1 MSLANTR
8 PVNRAVS
15 FTRQMVSL
23 YRDRDISFMAGS
35 IAYAAFVSLIPLI
48 LLAFVAATVIGGQA
62 LQQQVLAVT
71 EQYLTPASQG
81 VVEQSLDGSTGRA
94 GVSVVGF
101 LALLWA
107 VLKVFRWLDTAFSE
121 LYDSDA
127 SPDIVDQVTDGL
139 VVLGAMTTA
148 ILAML
153 AVGAVVALEP
163 SLLPD
168 IDTPLPTVRIVGF
181 VALVVG
187 LVVAFL
193 PMYYVFP
200 DRPMTLSK
208 ALPGTVVAALGW
220 TLLQALFQA
229 YVSMSSGA
237 ELYGVLGGVILLI
250 TWLYLAAV
258 VVLLGVATNVVLS
271 GRNRQPDYGEPA

>member
-1 MSLANTR
+1 VSLANNR
-8 PVNRAVS
+8 PISRAVS
-15 FTRQMVSL
+15 FTRQAVSL
-23 YRDRDISFMAGS
+23 YRDRDIPFMAGS

-48 LLAFVAATVIGGQA
+48 LLLFVAATVLGGEA
-62 LQQQVLAVT
+62 LQQQLLTVT

-81 VVEQSLDGSTGRA
+81 VIEQSLDQSASRV
-94 GVSVVGF
+94 GVSIVGA
-101 LALLWA
+101 LALVWA
-107 VLKVFRWLDTAFSE
+107 VLKVFRWLDTAFVE

-127 SPDIVDQVTDGL
+127 SPGIRDQIRDGL

-148 ILAML
+148 VLVML
-153 AVGAVVALEP
+153 AIGTVVALAP
-163 SLLPD
+163 SLAPD
-168 IDTPLPTVRIVGF
+168 IATPLPTVRVVGF

-200 DRPMTLSK
+200 NEPMSLSK
-208 ALPGTVVAALGW
+208 ALPGAVVAALGW
-220 TLLQALFQA
+220 TLLQALFQV
-229 YVSMSSGA
+229 YVSMSSGS

-258 VVLLGVATNVVLS
+258 AILIGVATNVVIS
-271 GRNRQPDYGEPA
+271 GRNRQPDYGESG

>member
-1 MSLANTR
+1 MSLTTTR
-8 PVNRAVS
+8 PVSRAVS
-15 FTRQMVSL
+15 FTRQLVSL
-23 YRDRDISFMAGS
+23 YRDRDVSFMAGS
-35 IAYAAFVSLIPLI
+35 LAYAAFVSLLPLI
-48 LLAFVAATVIGGQA
+48 LLVFVAATVIGGQA
-62 LQQQVLAVT
+62 LQQQVLTVT
-71 EQYLTPASQG
+71 DQYLTPASQG
-81 VVEQSLDGSTGRA
+81 VVEQSLDQSAGRV

-139 VVLGAMTTA
+139 VVLGVMTTA

-153 AVGAVVALEP
+153 AIGAVVALEP

-168 IDTPLPTVRIVGF
+168 IDTSLPTIRIVGF

-200 DRPMTLSK
+200 NRPMTLSE
-208 ALPGTVVAALGW
+208 ALPGAVVAALGW

-229 YVSMSSGA
+229 YVSMSSEA
-237 ELYGVLGGVILLI
+237 KLYGVLGGVILLI

-271 GRNRQPDYGEPA
+271 GRNRQPDYGESR

>member
-1 MSLANTR
+1 VSLANTR

-35 IAYAAFVSLIPLI
+35 IAYAAFVSLLPLI
-48 LLAFVAATVIGGQA
+48 LLVFVAATVIGGQA
-62 LQQQVLAVT
+62 LQQQVLTVT
-71 EQYLTPASQG
+71 DQYLTPASQG
-81 VVEQSLDGSTGRA
+81 VVEQSLDQSAGRV
-94 GVSVVGF
+94 GVSVVGL

-127 SPDIVDQVTDGL
+127 SPGIVDQITDGL

>member
-1 MSLANTR
+1 MSLATTR
-8 PVNRAVS
+8 PVSRAVS
-15 FTRQMVSL
+15 FTRQLVSL
-23 YRDRDISFMAGS
+23 YRDRDVSFMAGS
-35 IAYAAFVSLIPLI
+35 LAYAAFVSLLPLI
-48 LLAFVAATVIGGQA
+48 LLVFVAATVIGGQA
-62 LQQQVLAVT
+62 LQQQVLTVT
-71 EQYLTPASQG
+71 DQYLTPASQG
-81 VVEQSLDGSTGRA
+81 VVEQSLDQSAGRV
-94 GVSVVGF
+94 GVSVVGL

-127 SPDIVDQVTDGL
+127 SPDIVDQITDGL

-200 DRPMTLSK
+200 DWPMTLSE
-208 ALPGTVVAALGW
+208 ALPGAVVAALGW
-220 TLLQALFQA
+220 TLLQALFQV

-237 ELYGVLGGVILLI
+237 KLYGVLGGVVLLI

-271 GRNRQPDYGEPA
+271 GRNRQPDYGESR

>member
-1 MSLANTR
+1 VSLATTR
-8 PVNRAVS
+8 PVSRAVS
-15 FTRQMVSL
+15 FTRQLVSL
-23 YRDRDISFMAGS
+23 YRDRNISFMAGS
-35 IAYAAFVSLIPLI
+35 LAYAAFVSLLPLI
-48 LLAFVAATVIGGQA
+48 LLVFVAATVIGGQA
-62 LQQQVLAVT
+62 LQQQVLTVT
-71 EQYLTPASQG
+71 DQYLTPASQG
-81 VVEQSLDGSTGRA
+81 VVEQSLDQSAGRV
-94 GVSVVGF
+94 GVSVVGL

-127 SPDIVDQVTDGL
+127 SPDIVDQITDGL

-200 DRPMTLSK
+200 NEPMSLSK
-208 ALPGTVVAALGW
+208 ALPGAVVAALGW
-220 TLLQALFQA
+220 TLLQALFQV

-237 ELYGVLGGVILLI
+237 KLYGVLGGVVLLI

-271 GRNRQPDYGEPA
+271 GRNRQPDYGESR